1 VDSSPKTVSSIE
13 NGTSIWALLPG
24 NTLVRLSVALPRV
37 LADNFYAGYAPTTFP
52 GLTEAILFD
61 EDHELAEHE
70 AARLTSHIE
79 NLAESL

>member
-1 VDSSPKTVSSIE
+1 
-13 NGTSIWALLPG
+13 
-24 NTLVRLSVALPRV
+24 VALPRV